1 MEHTHPLG
9 IYAQS
14 TEFGTLWARSRL
26 ILQMG
31 PFLLPGVLFIVA
43 FITCHMRHIENIYS
57 HLLLSEWLMSGI
69 VIKI

>member
-1 MEHTHPLG
+1 
-9 IYAQS
+9 
-14 TEFGTLWARSRL
+14 
-26 ILQMG
+26 MG

-57 HLLLSEWLMSGI
+57 HLLLSERLMSGI